1 MGVFSFHLSAF
12 SPFQSVTL
20 RELNGHDEYLVH
32 DSSTFCALQLING
45 MIVQPFLGNSE
56 RKIMSEKITVSDR
69 DYLMAGIYK
78 YTYGSKIESSL
89 SCSGCGEKYDLDF
102 SLDDLIKHTGG
113 REKKIRTDEEGF
125 FCSEDGLRLR
135 LPNGE
140 DELAVWGAEP
150 EESAKIMLTRCVPQI
165 NTGSSEQ
172 VMELMEEL
180 GPVLTTD
187 ISANCPE
194 CGSLQIVQFDIQQY
208 LLTKIRN
215 ERKKLAA
222 EVHSIAFG
230 YGWSHK
236 EILDLPRSMRQTYAG
251 FINHG

>member
-1 MGVFSFHLSAF
+1 MAVFSFQLSAF
-12 SPFQSVTL
+12 SPVHSISL
-20 RELNGHDEYLVH
+20 RELNGHDEYLVY
-32 DSSTFCALQLING
+32 DSSTLCALQMING

-56 RKIMSEKITVSDR
+56 RKIMAEKITVADR

-78 YTYGSKIESSL
+78 YTYGSRIESSL
-89 SCSGCGEKYDLDF
+89 SCSACGEKYDLDF

-113 REKKIRTDEEGF
+113 RDKKIRTDEEGF
-125 FCSEDGLRLR
+125 FCGENGLRFR

-140 DELAVWGAEP
+140 DELAVWGSGP
-150 EESAKIMLTRCVPQI
+150 EEAEKIMLTRCMPQN
-165 NTGSSEQ
+165 NTGRSEQ